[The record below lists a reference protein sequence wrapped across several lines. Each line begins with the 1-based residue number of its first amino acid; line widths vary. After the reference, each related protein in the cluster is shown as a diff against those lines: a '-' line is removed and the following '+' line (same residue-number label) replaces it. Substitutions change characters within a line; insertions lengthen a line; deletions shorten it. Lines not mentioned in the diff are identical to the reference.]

1 MTPECQEIRTKAE
14 VAARVAMRPVAVRRV
29 LDCVAH
35 GSGTPETLYEIQVAS
50 GQRFIVPYVDKE
62 TIFNPSKFL

>member
-1 MTPECQEIRTKAE
+1 MTPEWQEIRTKAD

-29 LDCVAH
+29 IH
-35 GSGTPETLYEIQVAS
+35 GFSTGHSVEDFYEVQVAS
-50 GQRFIVPYVDKE
+50 GQRFIIPFVDAE